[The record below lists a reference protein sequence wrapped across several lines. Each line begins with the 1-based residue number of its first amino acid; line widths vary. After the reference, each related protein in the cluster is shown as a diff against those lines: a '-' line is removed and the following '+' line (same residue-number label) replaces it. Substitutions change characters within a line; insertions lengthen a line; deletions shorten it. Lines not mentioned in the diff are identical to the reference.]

1 MLIYFL
7 RWSDESNLLDKWK
20 NILSLYLT
28 GISILFLSS
37 LIDEKNHPKWVQ
49 HELSSGLFLDSKLW
63 QCDR

>member
-20 NILSLYLT
+20 NIMSLYLT

-37 LIDEKNHPKWVQ
+37 LIDGKNHPKWVQ
-49 HELSSGLFLDSKLW
+49 HELSSCLFQDSKLW
-63 QCDR
+63 QCDQ